1 MFVII
6 FSFPAEDALPL
17 FDDFS
22 EEKEDEE
29 QGHKPP
35 VLKMPLDKKDITNII
50 DLFRKRKY
58 NRLGIRSIVLILRES
73 IVSLQRMP
81 NLNSVS
87 TAISRQITV
96 IGDLHG
102 KLDDLLVIFY
112 KVIYLNIF
120 LLHSKLLKFT
130 SSICKNT
137 FPVSWRKLLF

>member
-1 MFVII
+1 M
-6 FSFPAEDALPL
+6 
-17 FDDFS
+17 DDFND
-22 EEKEDEE
+22 EKEDEE

-35 VLKMPLDKKDITNII
+35 VFKMPLDKKDISNLI

-58 NRLGIRSIVLILRES
+58 NRLGVHTIVLFLRES

-102 KLDDLLVIFY
+102 KLDDMLVIFY
-112 KVIYLNIF
+112 KVISFHLAI
-120 LLHSKLLKFT
+120 
-130 SSICKNT
+130 
-137 FPVSWRKLLF
+137 

>member
-1 MFVII
+1 MQFLV
-6 FSFPAEDALPL
+6 AVEDGLLP

-35 VLKMPLDKKDITNII
+35 VLKMPFDKKHITNLI

-58 NRLGIRSIVLILRES
+58 NRLGIHAIVLILRES

-112 KVIYLNIF
+112 KVIRFFFPISFNF
-120 LLHSKLLKFT
+120 LSIMLKAF
-130 SSICKNT
+130 
-137 FPVSWRKLLF
+137 

>member
-1 MFVII
+1 MTIMQFLL
-6 FSFPAEDALPL
+6 AGEDALPP

-35 VLKMPLDKKDITNII
+35 VLKMPLDKKDITNLI

-58 NRLGIRSIVLILRES
+58 NRLGIHAIVLILREC

-112 KVIYLNIF
+112 KVIRFF
-120 LLHSKLLKFT
+120 L
-130 SSICKNT
+130 
-137 FPVSWRKLLF
+137 

>member
-1 MFVII
+1 MRITQFLL
-6 FSFPAEDALPL
+6 PAEEALPP

-29 QGHKPP
+29 SGHKPP
-35 VLKMPLDKKDITNII
+35 VLKMPFDKKDITNLI

-58 NRLGIRSIVLILRES
+58 NRLGIHAIVLILRES

-112 KVIYLNIF
+112 KVIN
-120 LLHSKLLKFT
+120 SVLKF
-130 SSICKNT
+130 
-137 FPVSWRKLLF
+137 VA